1 MVMQNAGGEEGGYS
15 KQVWGF
21 WSGDCGDRC
30 SILNRLIVQMH
41 ELYGICQ

>member
-30 SILNRLIVQMH
+30 SILNRLKTID
-41 ELYGICQ
+41 LYSSNA